1 MNTST
6 ETIMYYIIATGILSI
21 VYGFI
26 TGRNILNSSSGNA
39 KMLEIASAIQE
50 GARAYLNRQYMT
62 IAIVGIV
69 IFALIWIVF
78 DLASGIG
85 FLIGAFFLVL
95 QVMLV

>member
-6 ETIMYYIIATGILSI
+6 ETIMYYIIAAGLLSI

-50 GARAYLNRQYMT
+50 GARAY
-62 IAIVGIV
+62 
-69 IFALIWIVF
+69 FK
-78 DLASGIG
+78 
-85 FLIGAFFLVL
+85 
-95 QVMLV
+95 